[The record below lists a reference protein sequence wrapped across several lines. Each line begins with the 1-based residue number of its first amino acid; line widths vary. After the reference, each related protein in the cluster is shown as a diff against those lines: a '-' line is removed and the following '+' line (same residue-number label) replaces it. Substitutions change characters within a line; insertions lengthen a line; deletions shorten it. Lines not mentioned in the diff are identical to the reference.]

1 MWWFQ
6 QAQPPQKL
14 LLRHPSF
21 QSLAFPLP
29 LKIPHNLLKSF
40 SFLAENVKDM
50 KFPVF
55 KVAFFILI
63 CSAVSHLYSDT
74 THEVQK
80 GETLYSISKTYGV
93 SVSTIQEANGLSDA
107 GIKIGQKI
115 KIPDQSKTSAQ
126 TAKNVVQAPAAG
138 TQTAQA
144 ATASSN
150 TTKTAASSAGT
161 AKASTPQT
169 KENALS
175 DGTYT
180 VQKGETWF
188 GISKKYGIS
197 VADLQKLNGVGSE
210 AALKVGQKIKVPG
223 ASAKIPA
230 STEVTSTK
238 SGSAE
243 KSSSEAAKT
252 SSSAKV
258 PELAKNDPHNYSSK
272 KADSSLVWPVKTEN
286 IVYINGKVGGVSMAA
301 KKDEEVKAIRAGT
314 VMFSGSYRGF
324 GNVVFIQSK
333 TGHIYAYTGLGSI
346 DVSKGDYINY
356 SSEIGTAGIDTYTG
370 KSQISLMVFQNGQP
384 IDPAKAP
391 RG

>member
-1 MWWFQ
+1 
-6 QAQPPQKL
+6 
-14 LLRHPSF
+14 
-21 QSLAFPLP
+21 
-29 LKIPHNLLKSF
+29 
-40 SFLAENVKDM
+40 M
-50 KFPVF
+50 KCSVF
-55 KVAFFILI
+55 KVAFPILI
-63 CSAVSHLYSDT
+63 FSALTYIYSDT
-74 THEVQK
+74 VHEVQA
-80 GETLYSISKTYGV
+80 GDTLYSISKKYGV
-93 SVSTIQEANGLSDA
+93 SVSAIQSENGFSDN

-115 KIPDQSKTSAQ
+115 KIPDNPSAASAVSQNSK
-126 TAKNVVQAPAAG
+126 
-138 TQTAQA
+138 
-144 ATASSN
+144 TASSSGTSTTMPATSSGKDLKN
-150 TTKTAASSAGT
+150 TVNSGGA
-161 AKASTPQT
+161 
-169 KENALS
+169 
-175 DGTYT
+175 YT

-197 VADLQKLNGVGSE
+197 VAELQNLNGVSSD
-210 AALKVGQKIKVPG
+210 AALKVGQKIRVPSSSPHSTAAIASSKKSADVSKSSAAVPVQKVPDL
-223 ASAKIPA
+223 
-230 STEVTSTK
+230 
-238 SGSAE
+238 
-243 KSSSEAAKT
+243 KT
-252 SSSAKV
+252 
-258 PELAKNDPHNYSSK
+258 NDPHNYSSK

-301 KKDEEVKAIRAGT
+301 KKNEEVKAIRAGT